1 MGQNSP
7 SKTQRSHC
15 KAAPLTQ
22 LPSYGS
28 LLNYMCICS
37 TAEIS
42 ERHNI
47 LRLCESNVW
56 LFGVC
61 SFFWITEGGNSG
73 RSRDLEG
80 QLSSDWVQLTGNY
93 SNVTEEDGLGN
104 PERCYVGQ
112 RILNAVSKG
121 ISGGE
126 ELLGLLRSV
135 SRPSERLF
143 SQPCVL
149 DFGGNGLK
157 GVSNERQ
164 EKKYWASKIYQIYQ
178 IYLNLISFKLVI
190 ATWKCLKISQIL
202 PSCFYAGMTAYD
214 RRFQVRW

>member
-1 MGQNSP
+1 MFDRWDKGV
-7 SKTQRSHC
+7 KTFDFWR
-15 KAAPLTQ
+15 
-22 LPSYGS
+22 
-28 LLNYMCICS
+28 LL
-37 TAEIS
+37 
-42 ERHNI
+42 I
-47 LRLCESNVW
+47 LLDYW
-56 LFGVC
+56 
-61 SFFWITEGGNSG
+61 GGNSG

-80 QLSSDWVQLTGNY
+80 QLSYDWVQLTGNY

-149 DFGGNGLK
+149 DSGANGLK
-157 GVSNERQ
+157 GASNERQ
-164 EKKYWASKIYQIYQ
+164 EKILSVFLSVSKPK
-178 IYLNLISFKLVI
+178 LNFIKTGNSNMKMSENLPNITKMFLRWREGVWQTFPSAMVTLFSHLYGTRLVVCGHMQST
-190 ATWKCLKISQIL
+190 APRFCGRQRL
-202 PSCFYAGMTAYD
+202 PTSRGQREAQQCCTD
-214 RRFQVRW
+214 H

>member
-1 MGQNSP
+1 MFDRWDKRETYYS
-7 SKTQRSHC
+7 
-15 KAAPLTQ
+15 A
-22 LPSYGS
+22 S
-28 LLNYMCICS
+28 LWKQHL
-37 TAEIS
+37 A
-42 ERHNI
+42 
-47 LRLCESNVW
+47 
-56 LFGVC
+56 FGVC

-135 SRPSERLF
+135 SRPSGEVVFPAMCPRFWWQWVERR
-143 SQPCVL
+143 V
-149 DFGGNGLK
+149 K
-157 GVSNERQ
+157 WTARKE
-164 EKKYWASKIYQIYQ
+164 YWASKIYQVYQ
-178 IYLNLISFKLVI
+178 IYRNLISFKLVI
-190 ATWKCLKISQIL
+190 ATWRCLKISQIS
-202 PSCFYAGMTAYD
+202 PRCFYAGMMGYD